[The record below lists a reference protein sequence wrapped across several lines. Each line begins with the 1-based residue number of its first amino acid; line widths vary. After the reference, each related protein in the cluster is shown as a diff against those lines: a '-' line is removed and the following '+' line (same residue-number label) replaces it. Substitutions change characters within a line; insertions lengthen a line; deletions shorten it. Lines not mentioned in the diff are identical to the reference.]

1 MFSYF
6 KGKSANIPKTK
17 DNKIHNFSITHPGR
31 KRKLP
36 LQEPIET
43 IVVCQQQN
51 FEIAGGLNSIKIE
64 LEDGIILNTLK
75 RYKNV
80 MYKITPP
87 GLLFPPSIK
96 NDMKQTFITF
106 KELNG
111 VQKSILNEKVY
122 DHLAII
128 DIDKINSWQEI
139 KGLLIWINAMFKD
152 QKEINNNSHMCFLF
166 VTKSLNNLLSFSIY
180 LQENKNKE
188 IEFNSGEKKIS
199 ILNFQTDVFLR

>member
-1 MFSYF
+1 M
-6 KGKSANIPKTK
+6 PT
-17 DNKIHNFSITHPGR
+17 
-31 KRKLP
+31 
-36 LQEPIET
+36 E
-43 IVVCQQQN
+43 N

-80 MYKITPP
+80 MYKITPL

-96 NDMKQTFITF
+96 NDMKQIFITC

-139 KGLLIWINAMFKD
+139 KGQSIWINAVFKD
-152 QKEINNNSHMCFLF
+152 QKEINNNSHMCFPF

-188 IEFNSGEKKIS
+188 IEFNSREKKIS
-199 ILNFQTDVFLR
+199 ILNFQIDVFLR